1 MCGGLNCIP
10 FDRKASHTRL
20 LRENIAANAVN
31 DGLLGRIRSKL
42 LGIIFVIHVVAH
54 ADEFPTIIAA
64 GEEDDGHTENLRCGN
79 ASEVG
84 RISLEDELVCAD
96 RNGPNEKRIEFLV
109 IFRAING

>member
-10 FDRKASHTRL
+10 FDRKASHTGL
-20 LRENIAANAVN
+20 LREDVAANAVN
-31 DGLLGRIRSKL
+31 DGLLGRVRGKL

-54 ADEFPTIIAA
+54 ADEFPTIVTA

-84 RISLEDELVCAD
+84 SISLKDELVCAD
-96 RNGPNEKRIEFLV
+96 RDGPNEKRIEFLI
-109 IFRAING
+109 IFRAKNC